1 MFCQIDA
8 WYGINIMDAATF
20 IILKSNATLQTL
32 NIFNV
37 TLYIT
42 MNKQQHGSQ
51 LRIIMMSGVW
61 QNAFAPENA
70 TFKHN
75 DWKSYKNHFVF
86 KYNISP
92 FQFVLSL

>member
-8 WYGINIMDAATF
+8 WHGMNIMDATTF

-42 MNKQQHGSQ
+42 VNKQLHGSQ

-61 QNAFAPENA
+61 QNVYAPKMLHLSM
-70 TFKHN
+70 TIG
-75 DWKSYKNHFVF
+75 NHKKQFVS
-86 KYNISP
+86 KYNISH
-92 FQFVLSL
+92 L